1 MFRSV
6 TPSPQII
13 LPLSCF
19 GLPTLSVSL
28 SWRNLQKPHVVP
40 SVPSRPPPACP
51 RVCPS
56 PLSLR
61 IVSGNNGTGDRWRRK
76 LLHSAKS
83 PCQRLRESRS
93 DHAITDLAFRTR
105 LDKIGS
111 FQLFSTF
118 TPRLSFLQKLNWW
131 WLGGWIFLPCH
142 FFCTGALTAEKLTIW
157 PNCSFH
163 TETSKAKWIQFG
175 WQCWSDKLG
184 SNEKRTMVLNPCSFG
199 GWIICC
205 IFLKNGYSCSILKV
219 KV

>member
-1 MFRSV
+1 MMEHKINHPRRRSTGKVIFFRRRRRRPLFSRHRNRYGG
-6 TPSPQII
+6 TIRLWCRSWLLHALALHILNGKIALRHLPQ
-13 LPLSCF
+13 
-19 GLPTLSVSL
+19 
-28 SWRNLQKPHVVP
+28 H
-40 SVPSRPPPACP
+40 RPPP
-51 RVCPS
+51 
-56 PLSLR
+56 
-61 IVSGNNGTGDRWRRK
+61 
-76 LLHSAKS
+76 
-83 PCQRLRESRS
+83 
-93 DHAITDLAFRTR
+93 R

-111 FQLFSTF
+111 FQFFSTF
-118 TPRLSFLQKLNWW
+118 DPRLSFLQKLNWC